1 MGVSVMCGAYNEA
14 SGADGVRMLLSAD
27 GADEEEKT
35 DEEAMLC
42 NHNGCGCCLS

>member
-27 GADEEEKT
+27 GADEEETSYEKSSI
-35 DEEAMLC
+35 
-42 NHNGCGCCLS
+42 N